1 MANLRVLIADDE
13 RIIADTLAQILV
25 LSGYRASAVYTGEQA
40 VAIAAQS
47 SPDVLISDVV
57 MGGMNGIEAAIAI
70 RRICPQCHVILFSGQ
85 ATTMNLLA
93 RANSD
98 GNQFEILAK
107 PVHPASILARLNAIT
122 SNG

>member
-1 MANLRVLIADDE
+1 MADLQVLIADDE

-25 LSGYRASAVYTGEQA
+25 LSGYRAYAVYTGEQA
-40 VAIAAQS
+40 VAAAAQS
-47 SPDVLISDVV
+47 RPDVLISDVV

-98 GNQFEILAK
+98 GNHFEILAK
-107 PVHPASILARLNAIT
+107 PVHPASILARLHAIT